1 MKSEKQTDTTEG
13 DGGGLNKT
21 PSDISSIK
29 YKRIQSEGESSISS
43 GESDKKPNE
52 NLKEKSTLE
61 SQLIESQ
68 LISNKENMLG
78 SLVGSNIHFESEMI
92 IPSERQAKQFIQNVE
107 EGMKEYAIVQ
117 DEVHSLPT
125 SSDRSSLNKSNSGYE
140 DYQDVIIPSEN
151 NSFDELELQQLVNS
165 YTKQKQSKFEEVN
178 GDEAK
183 QECNEEAHGK
193 TFKKSEK
200 KFDSFNHLK
209 EILKSDD
216 NISLKQSDFIEHDL
230 NINQKEYQEDSQ
242 EEEFLSE
249 VQEPKTEDNY
259 MPVSYQNSVRNNK
272 LLSEL
277 MESGVNEDSSNY
289 ISITNNGVKLKNSGL
304 MMDLGIYEMY
314 KESNLMSNLGDSL
327 AEHDKKSDLMSNL
340 EHSNHDE
347 ILISAIQMK
356 DSGIDTFKIDPR
368 NSLDK
373 LKAKVIENGE
383 LIDSSLFSKREL
395 DTSKRKSLKYESSK
409 EMNFKKEPIKPL
421 MSEMGI
427 GEEITPIIQMPQEIG
442 KKKAFIKSNWDNNIS
457 SPKFEEID
465 NNDEIFISEIKKQ
478 ETADN
483 PHLIM
488 DTIIPELGINI
499 RQNGLQDSLT
509 AYDESKKGLYTDPEQ
524 IKEQFLQDNYQSN
537 MSITMTIDEE
547 KRLEKQRK
555 EIEEFDLLIQSKI
568 SNMEEDAY
576 VYRGSDD
583 EQESFKEY

>member
-1 MKSEKQTDTTEG
+1 
-13 DGGGLNKT
+13 
-21 PSDISSIK
+21 
-29 YKRIQSEGESSISS
+29 
-43 GESDKKPNE
+43 
-52 NLKEKSTLE
+52 
-61 SQLIESQ
+61 
-68 LISNKENMLG
+68 
-78 SLVGSNIHFESEMI
+78 
-92 IPSERQAKQFIQNVE
+92 
-107 EGMKEYAIVQ
+107 
-117 DEVHSLPT
+117 
-125 SSDRSSLNKSNSGYE
+125 
-140 DYQDVIIPSEN
+140 
-151 NSFDELELQQLVNS
+151 
-165 YTKQKQSKFEEVN
+165 
-178 GDEAK
+178 
-183 QECNEEAHGK
+183 
-193 TFKKSEK
+193 
-200 KFDSFNHLK
+200 
-209 EILKSDD
+209 
-216 NISLKQSDFIEHDL
+216 
-230 NINQKEYQEDSQ
+230 
-242 EEEFLSE
+242 
-249 VQEPKTEDNY
+249 
-259 MPVSYQNSVRNNK
+259 
-272 LLSEL
+272 
-277 MESGVNEDSSNY
+277 
-289 ISITNNGVKLKNSGL
+289 
-304 MMDLGIYEMY
+304 MDLGIYEMY